1 MKPIRAVLIA
11 LACAMPV
18 VVFAQWMWVD
28 NSGRKVLSD
37 QPPPMDIP
45 AKNILRQPGVR
56 AAPAAEPTAAA
67 SAAMPA
73 KPDLAAVKPPG
84 KDKELEARRKAVEAA
99 QDEKSKAQDA
109 EANKIRAENC
119 GRARQAKRQ
128 FDSGVRLGRVN
139 EKGEREI
146 LDDAARQV
154 ESKRIDGI
162 IANDC
167 GPKQG

>member
-1 MKPIRAVLIA
+1 
-11 LACAMPV
+11 
-18 VVFAQWMWVD
+18 
-28 NSGRKVLSD
+28 
-37 QPPPMDIP
+37 
-45 AKNILRQPGVR
+45 
-56 AAPAAEPTAAA
+56 
-67 SAAMPA
+67 
-73 KPDLAAVKPPG
+73 
-84 KDKELEARRKAVEAA
+84 AA